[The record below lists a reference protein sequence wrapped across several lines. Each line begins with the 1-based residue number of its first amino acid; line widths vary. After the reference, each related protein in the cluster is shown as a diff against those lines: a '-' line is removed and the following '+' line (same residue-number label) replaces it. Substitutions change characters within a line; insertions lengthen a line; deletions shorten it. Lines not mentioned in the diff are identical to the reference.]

1 MVTGRELCF
10 GSYSVCG
17 VMLSYTSDPVLAR
30 TATGFNITPRAV
42 GEAVHAQLL
51 DLLAAGSIRPVV
63 GQEIDFADLPAA
75 LDAMEERKTVGRV
88 VVHLGS

>member
-30 TATGFNITPRAV
+30 RATGFNITPRVV
-42 GEAVHAQLL
+42 GEAVHADLLRLL
-51 DLLAAGSIRPVV
+51 DEGTIRPVV
-63 GQEIDFADLPAA
+63 GREVDFEDLPTA
-75 LDAMEERKTVGRV
+75 LDAMEDRATVGRV
-88 VVHLGS
+88 VVHLR